1 MSNKGIVCLGMSS
14 SLGYPSR
21 KPLIIDTYIIGNK
34 DPSLSAEG
42 GWSGSDREI
51 AGWGDAAIMIHLEFF
66 THVTTTANLMGK
78 HLTQRFPNIKSIKT
92 IQRKREGRT
101 LL

>member
-1 MSNKGIVCLGMSS
+1 MGQ
-14 SLGYPSR
+14 
-21 KPLIIDTYIIGNK
+21 T
-34 DPSLSAEG
+34 
-42 GWSGSDREI
+42 EI

-78 HLTQRFPNIKSIKT
+78 HLTQSFPNIKSIKT
-92 IQRKREGRT
+92 IQRKRERRT

>member
-1 MSNKGIVCLGMSS
+1 MEWV
-14 SLGYPSR
+14 R
-21 KPLIIDTYIIGNK
+21 Q
-34 DPSLSAEG
+34 
-42 GWSGSDREI
+42 REC
-51 AGWGDAAIMIHLEFF
+51 WLGDAAIMIHLEFF

-101 LL
+101 LLLENFVTELVQTFVYRNAMFRIFCSERIIKQAN